1 MYDKTRTADEIPVH
15 SRYFQH
21 DIHKAHGRIV
31 SSRRISARDNTKM
44 KTGINSGKYS
54 KQGVSE
60 IIALLV
66 SNKMSTVIKLSD
78 YDLMMTSEI
87 QNIQKFLNAK
97 KLKKLIKSFSA
108 YTKFVFVSKIISLW
122 NVL

>member
-1 MYDKTRTADEIPVH
+1 
-15 SRYFQH
+15 
-21 DIHKAHGRIV
+21 
-31 SSRRISARDNTKM
+31 M
-44 KTGINSGKYS
+44 KTGIINSGKYS

-87 QNIQKFLNAK
+87 KNIQKFLNAK
-97 KLKKLIKSFSA
+97 NLKKLIKSFSV

>member
-1 MYDKTRTADEIPVH
+1 
-15 SRYFQH
+15 
-21 DIHKAHGRIV
+21 
-31 SSRRISARDNTKM
+31 M
-44 KTGINSGKYS
+44 KTGIINSGKYS

-87 QNIQKFLNAK
+87 QNIQKFLNGRVQGVPAD
-97 KLKKLIKSFSA
+97 
-108 YTKFVFVSKIISLW
+108 W
-122 NVL
+122 

>member
-1 MYDKTRTADEIPVH
+1 
-15 SRYFQH
+15 
-21 DIHKAHGRIV
+21 
-31 SSRRISARDNTKM
+31 M
-44 KTGINSGKYS
+44 KTGIINSGKYS

-87 QNIQKFLNAK
+87 KNIQKFLNAK
-97 KLKKLIKSFSA
+97 
-108 YTKFVFVSKIISLW
+108 
-122 NVL
+122 N